1 MLNKAIFCISFLSI
15 TLVPLTG
22 AVSLPQSG
30 IVDEIREAA
39 DDLTESAIEN
49 ISEELDGTLADDVG
63 SFEEELDEIVNAGDI
78 ADDLAEFINGLPSVQ
93 FACGKM
99 PGTAS
104 VLQTLREA

>member
-22 AVSLPQSG
+22 AVSLPQNG
-30 IVDEIREAA
+30 IVDEIQEAA
-39 DDLTESAIEN
+39 DDLTQSTIDN

-63 SFEEELDEIVNAGDI
+63 SFDEELDEIVNASEI
-78 ADDLAEFINGLPSVQ
+78 ADELAEYINGLPSVQ

-99 PGTAS
+99 PGTVS
-104 VLQTLREA
+104 ILQGS